1 MSQWIEAVLSLIRK
15 GISIGYSARARIQLT
30 VYPTPDFGH
39 NRIFRMVRAD
49 NLLVVLRLTKEIRPI
64 FGKLENFIHWQDRIP
79 E

>member
-1 MSQWIEAVLSLIRK
+1 
-15 GISIGYSARARIQLT
+15 
-30 VYPTPDFGH
+30 
-39 NRIFRMVRAD
+39 MVRAD